1 MTNEA
6 PLIQALTL
14 HYDKVG
20 ILSTNFR
27 CRRLA
32 ECLKCQGCCRPLN
45 LTGETATDLLEIQNT
60 FTAAKSSYV
69 GKHYGDGVLR
79 LLFVSLDPGAAI
91 YERSNSNVSF
101 VSAISRTPAGV
112 QDREATT
119 DEDLKK
125 SPHWKYTHVLAN
137 EILNLA
143 LPPSKLQD
151 ATPHFAHANAA
162 KCTVNSAGKAEAPG
176 QLFKNCKEYL
186 SGEIEILAPDIIIT
200 QGKWAKE
207 GVEHAFSISSE
218 WAREQVV
225 TLDSGK
231 KADWFP
237 SYHPSNFGS
246 YKRQEKQLD
255 QFVKTMQARANGIG
269 K

>member
-1 MTNEA
+1 MTMLANLEN
-6 PLIQALTL
+6 
-14 HYDKVG
+14 YYRECG
-20 ILSTNFR
+20 ILSTEFR
-27 CRRLA
+27 CRHRA
-32 ECLKCQGCCRPLN
+32 ECIKCQSCCKPLCP
-45 LTGETATDLLEIQNT
+45 TQETETDLLQIRNT
-60 FTAAKSSYV
+60 FTEAKSAYV
-69 GKHYGDGVLR
+69 GKYYGETYPR
-79 LLFVSLDPGAAI
+79 LLFVSSDPGAAI
-91 YERSNSNVSF
+91 YKRSNGNVCF
-101 VSAISRTPAGV
+101 VRAASRTPAAV
-112 QDREATT
+112 QKRETTT

-125 SPHWKYTHVLAN
+125 SRHWKYTHVLAN

-143 LPPSKLQD
+143 LPLSKLQD
-151 ATPHFAHANAA
+151 ATLYFAHANAA

-237 SYHPSNFGS
+237 SYHPSNIYG
-246 YKRQEKQLD
+246 YDKQEKQRT
-255 QFVKTMQARANGIG
+255 QFVEAARA
-269 K
+269 KKS